1 MAKSDSLLSI
11 LWLLK
16 SRGRMTA
23 LELSHELEVDVRTV
37 YRYIDSLSV
46 SGAPI
51 VAESGPNGGY
61 SLIDSFRETPLFF
74 SRSERVALAHASLF
88 AQQAGYPFSD
98 ALDRALHKIEQH
110 MSPAQLDNLQ
120 THLSGLDVIDTAGMG
135 IYSVGEENG
144 SPGGPK
150 PTEEMEER
158 LALLEEA
165 VAASRSLVIFH
176 RREIAGEP
184 MERTVDPYGLIYWRE
199 NWYLV
204 AYCHLRKDT
213 RMFRC
218 DKIVT
223 VSDTGQTFVRRTDLS
238 PRRYFIQQMLPQESL
253 ARHVT
258 VRLEGTAD
266 AVDNL
271 ARHWYYRHFIR
282 ERSICSLGLAIEI
295 EEAVEYLP
303 PVLVAY
309 GTHMTVREPQELRRA
324 ISSFARV
331 ILDAYEGE
339 ADLRGIR
346 KPVDN

>member
-23 LELSHELEVDVRTV
+23 LELARELEVDVRTI
-37 YRYIDSLSV
+37 YRYIDSLSA

-61 SLIDSFRETPLFF
+61 SLLDSFRETPLFF

-88 AQQAGYPFSD
+88 ARQAGYPYSD
-98 ALDRALHKIEQH
+98 ELNRALHKMEQH

-120 THLSGLDVIDTAGMG
+120 SHLSGLEVIDTGG
-135 IYSVGEENG
+135 IDIYSVGEEN
-144 SPGGPK
+144 PGAGTPQ
-150 PTEEMEER
+150 PVEGMEER

-165 VAASRSLVIFH
+165 VAGNRSLIIRH
-176 RREIAGEP
+176 RREIGGSP
-184 MERTVDPYGLIYWRE
+184 LERTVDPYGLIYWRE

-204 AYCHLRKDT
+204 GYCHLRQDT

-218 DKIVT
+218 DKIVSA
-223 VSDTGQTFVRRTDLS
+223 SDTGTAFVRRTDFS
-238 PRRYFIQQMLPQESL
+238 ARRYFVGQMIPEDSFTPG
-253 ARHVT
+253 VT
-258 VRLEGTAD
+258 VRVEGTPD

-282 ERSICSLGLAIEI
+282 ERTLGSLGFAIEI

-303 PVLVAY
+303 AVLVSY
-309 GTHMTVREPQELRRA
+309 GTHLTVREPAELRHA
-324 ISSFARV
+324 VTSFALEIV
-331 ILDAYEGE
+331 NSYER
-339 ADLRGIR
+339 DR
-346 KPVDN
+346 